1 MEIGIG
7 GVTIECVQG
16 DIAAQEGFA
25 AVVNAANS
33 QLRPGAGVAGA
44 IHAAAGPGLDAECR
58 IFAPI
63 RPGQAVITGGHAL
76 PNPYVIHCLGP
87 VYGEDVPEDEILARC
102 YRNALQLADAGGL
115 DSIAFP
121 ALSTGI
127 FGYPVRLAAR
137 VALKTILLTVPTLR
151 SVKRVRMV
159 LYKPADLKIHEEALK
174 ELTGTV

>member
-1 MEIGIG
+1 MRVKIG
-7 GVTIECVQG
+7 GVTVECVQG
-16 DIAAQEGFA
+16 DIAAQDGFD
-25 AVVNAANS
+25 AVVNAANG

-58 IFAPI
+58 MFAPI
-63 RPGQAVITGGHAL
+63 RPGQAVITGGHNL

-102 YRNALQLADAGGL
+102 YRGALELAEKGGL
-115 DSIAFP
+115 ESIAFP

-137 VALKTILLTVPTLR
+137 VALKTILLAIPTLK

-159 LYKPADLKIHEEALK
+159 LYKPADLKIHEDALK
-174 ELTGTV
+174 ELTGTS